1 SVGPALRIAAKTGC
15 SLVGI
20 DLHEQAI
27 STAKSLAAQR
37 NLTNGAEFRVAN
49 ASEPL
54 PLPDA
59 HFDAITCVDA
69 INHIPNRPSLLAHWA
84 RLLKPGGRLL
94 FTDPTT
100 VTGPLTNEELA
111 ARSSVG
117 FLLFV
122 PEGYD
127 KEVIAQSGLR
137 LLVIKNL
144 TTNMAEVAGKRRAA
158 REKRC
163 AALRQVEGDQAF
175 AAQQNF
181 LATVAHLAHEI
192 CLSPFLYV
200 SDKIISPPIFR
211 YHRPSRFSSN
221 ESCPLPAFGIL
232 TCDEQTGSQ
241 LSLSGDF
248 KTPGSWVSEIAVG
261 TPVDALVCI
270 CKGVFVRIQGHQQFG
285 EKGYWRKI
293 LAFCREASKQPR
305 KFAGTSGYGFCEY
318 MTNTEVAAA
327 QVRLGEFNAAFES
340 LERGYAKH
348 EAELIY
354 LKVDP
359 YWDDLSSDSRFQN
372 MVRRVGL
379 PQ

>member
-1 SVGPALRIAAKTGC
+1 VAPTPRSKRGTGVTYYDTNYGNFQTELYSEIRREAFGEDIGQNSWMTAIEQDMFLEWLDLSPGKRLLDIACGSGGPALRIVAKTGC

-20 DLHEQAI
+20 DFHEQAI

-37 NLTNGAEFRVAN
+37 NLKNGAEFRIVN

-54 PLPDA
+54 PFPDA
-59 HFDAITCVDA
+59 HFDTITCVDA

-111 ARSSVG
+111 TRSSVG

-127 KEVIAQSGLR
+127 KEVIAKAGLQ

-163 AALRQVEGDQAF
+163 AAVLQVEGDRAF

-181 LATVAHLAHEI
+181 LAMVAHLAHEI
-192 CLSPFLYV
+192 RLSRFVYV
-200 SDKIISPPIFR
+200 SERII
-211 YHRPSRFSSN
+211 
-221 ESCPLPAFGIL
+221 
-232 TCDEQTGSQ
+232 
-241 LSLSGDF
+241 
-248 KTPGSWVSEIAVG
+248 
-261 TPVDALVCI
+261 
-270 CKGVFVRIQGHQQFG
+270 
-285 EKGYWRKI
+285 
-293 LAFCREASKQPR
+293 
-305 KFAGTSGYGFCEY
+305 
-318 MTNTEVAAA
+318 
-327 QVRLGEFNAAFES
+327 
-340 LERGYAKH
+340 
-348 EAELIY
+348 
-354 LKVDP
+354 
-359 YWDDLSSDSRFQN
+359 
-372 MVRRVGL
+372 
-379 PQ
+379 